1 MNSWNYRVIRHK
13 ATKPAGKGIEWLSI
27 SEVYYD
33 KSGRIESWVKN
44 EATPMGE
51 TFDDLAGDLELIQ
64 QALQKP
70 IIDAESLP
78 GYGGEI
84 MSCKDCRHCWYNAA
98 RREYCCDKRGGMKL
112 PGLRACKEWR
122 EKHGKDPEKSAGT

>member
-70 IIDAESLP
+70 ILNAEDLP
-78 GYGGEI
+78 
-84 MSCKDCRHCWYNAA
+84 R
-98 RREYCCDKRGGMKL
+98 
-112 PGLRACKEWR
+112 
-122 EKHGKDPEKSAGT
+122 